1 MRRQHSTRP
10 TSTTTPHGD
19 LADRPFAPPL
29 IVQRKLTV
37 GAVNDPAEAEANRV
51 AEAVMVAP
59 QAAPVAISAAPEV
72 QRSAAS
78 DVQMTGEIEGSIQ
91 AARGSGTQLPT
102 ELHQKMGAN
111 MGANFANVRIHAN
124 TQADTLNRSLN
135 ARAFTTGSDIFFRQG
150 EYQPGSSV
158 GQKLI
163 AHELTHVVQQHASSQ
178 AVQRAFVKDAPS
190 DAALFDMTPGTNDQ
204 PDLTAHTAEKK
215 GNLAITRVNM
225 QHFLERHTYKHQQLS
240 ADYRRYDTV
249 LWPVGTTATEV
260 LDGLTTVLK
269 LMEGRTKKNK
279 MVNQIHTITMGGKSC
294 NVQIGMITGGVLEQF
309 FPVSGAGTQAYTKAE
324 LGQLYAEKQKPLARA
339 EVGGAK

>member
-37 GAVNDPAEAEANRV
+37 GAINDPAEAEADRV
-51 AEAVMVAP
+51 AEAVMAAP
-59 QAAPVAISAAPEV
+59 QAALVAISAAPEV

-150 EYQPGSSV
+150 EYQPGSSA
-158 GQKLI
+158 GQKLL
-163 AHELTHVVQQHASSQ
+163 AHELTHVVQQGATQTVAQRTSNV
-178 AVQRAFVKDAPS
+178 VQREGDKKGVADPLHDIKMKAKSP
-190 DAALFDMTPGTNDQ
+190 AALISLHDAGQIYSGKLAFQNKNAKNKEDFTSGYE
-204 PDLTAHTAEKK
+204 LSVK
-215 GNLAITRVNM
+215 GHPPAGGYYPRRIVHFHFSDKNYTKIERGHFKDSHSAADHNHVIITR
-225 QHFLERHTYKHQQLS
+225 
-240 ADYRRYDTV
+240 ADEAKILGICKAY
-249 LWPVGTTATEV
+249 VG
-260 LDGLTTVLK
+260 
-269 LMEGRTKKNK
+269 
-279 MVNQIHTITMGGKSC
+279 
-294 NVQIGMITGGVLEQF
+294 
-309 FPVSGAGTQAYTKAE
+309 
-324 LGQLYAEKQKPLARA
+324 
-339 EVGGAK
+339 